1 LIGKKIS
8 VTKKPEDSDKKRED
22 ESGEEHGGK

>member
-1 LIGKKIS
+1 LIGRKIG
-8 VTKKPEDSDKKRED
+8 VTKKPEDSDKKED